1 MEPVLI
7 CAALY
12 FTYEMMS
19 GKKNAFVTFSTKQSH
34 CFDKDLLKR
43 FIATLSKS
51 DSFDLSGL
59 L

>member
-1 MEPVLI
+1 
-7 CAALY
+7 
-12 FTYEMMS
+12 MMF
-19 GKKNAFVTFSTKQSH
+19 GKKIAFVTFSTKQSH